1 MAVYRRTSRPRFI
14 LLVLVLS
21 AITLVTLDAR
31 SNGGGVLGQ
40 VRGKAHDVFAPV
52 QDATHAVLRPVGDFF
67 TGVVHYG
74 DLKRENTRLRDQVA
88 KARGQSDQ
96 AAAAQRELQLLLAQ
110 QHLDYVGNI
119 PTVAAQVVET
129 SSSNFELSV
138 QINRGTDSGI
148 AVGFPVVAGAG
159 LVGRVADVSAK
170 RSTILLVSDPT
181 FSVGVR
187 LTTTGDAGVAD
198 GTGRDSP
205 LRVDLVDPAIKLK
218 VGDVLLTSGLA
229 LERFPKDIP
238 VGRVTSVK
246 QVPGALQQ
254 NVTIQP
260 VVDLSR
266 LEFVEVLQWSP
277 QG

>member
-1 MAVYRRTSRPRFI
+1 VAVYRRTSRPRFI

-31 SNGGGVLGQ
+31 GSGGGVLGQ

-138 QINRGTDSGI
+138 QINRGSDSGI